1 MKIRT
6 AIKIIKLQPEND
18 PIGHRCNQRWV
29 ERWKNFDD
37 FPPKLDH
44 RIIEA
49 IRLTDK
55 RYKRKLKNEQFE
67 RNYSL

>member
-18 PIGHRCNQRWV
+18 PIGHKCNQRWV